1 MNLKNLS
8 VKNKIPKIFKK
19 SLNNRKIDQI
29 YKKFKKSLD
38 IKKDFAVA
46 VSGGSDSLSLAFL
59 SKVYSIEK
67 KLRAKFFIVD
77 HRLRPESTNEAKI
90 VRQALNKVRIK
101 AEILT
106 RKGKK
111 PSSNIQSI
119 ARKERL
125 KLLFKKCEKYKINN
139 ILLGHHEGDLVE
151 NFFIRMIRG
160 SGLKGLVSLDE
171 NLENNKINYIRP
183 LLDYNKNDLEK
194 MTLKVFKI
202 FIKDPSNLDENFKR
216 IRIRKIL
223 KVLKNEGLNNNK
235 LMLTIKNLKDANN
248 ALDYYAKKNIENNL
262 TFKTNKK
269 KATLNKFFFSQPN
282 EVILRSLNIVIQ
294 KIGQKY
300 YPPRGKST
308 IFLINKL
315 KQSKKFEKM
324 TLGGCLFKKINET
337 IIISKESG

>member
-160 SGLKGLVSLDE
+160 SGGVWGVGQRRNRVRGCIFSMSECLSVMCTSVSLAHVTRE
-171 NLENNKINYIRP
+171 VCVCP
-183 LLDYNKNDLEK
+183 HC
-194 MTLKVFKI
+194 
-202 FIKDPSNLDENFKR
+202 
-216 IRIRKIL
+216 
-223 KVLKNEGLNNNK
+223 VLC
-235 LMLTIKNLKDANN
+235 
-248 ALDYYAKKNIENNL
+248 
-262 TFKTNKK
+262 
-269 KATLNKFFFSQPN
+269 
-282 EVILRSLNIVIQ
+282 
-294 KIGQKY
+294 KY
-300 YPPRGKST
+300 QIP
-308 IFLINKL
+308 
-315 KQSKKFEKM
+315 
-324 TLGGCLFKKINET
+324 
-337 IIISKESG
+337 